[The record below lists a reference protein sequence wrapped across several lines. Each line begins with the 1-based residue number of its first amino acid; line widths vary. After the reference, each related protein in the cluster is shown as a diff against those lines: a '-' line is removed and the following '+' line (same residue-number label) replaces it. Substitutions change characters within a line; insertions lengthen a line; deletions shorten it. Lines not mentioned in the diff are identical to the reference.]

1 MSVEGIDDVKKAL
14 EAAAKKYSDQSQ
26 VAVVVGYNAKYA
38 LALHENVEM
47 KWRGLPRD
55 RSVRKDKD
63 KALTVVTGYS
73 PAKGKHGVFW
83 GPTGQ
88 AKFLEQPARELGPE
102 LGRMITTAVKN
113 GAKLLQ
119 ALVMAGM
126 RLQRESQKI
135 VPVEF
140 GNLKGSA
147 FTEEDTGKTS
157 VVVGT
162 VK

>member
-38 LALHENVEM
+38 LFVHENIEM
-47 KWRGLPRD
+47 KW
-55 RSVRKDKD
+55 
-63 KALTVVTGYS
+63 
-73 PAKGKHGVFW
+73 KGKKRPSGLGVYW
-83 GPTGQ
+83 GPKGQ

-126 RLQRESQKI
+126 RLQRESQKL
-135 VPVEF
+135 VPVEY